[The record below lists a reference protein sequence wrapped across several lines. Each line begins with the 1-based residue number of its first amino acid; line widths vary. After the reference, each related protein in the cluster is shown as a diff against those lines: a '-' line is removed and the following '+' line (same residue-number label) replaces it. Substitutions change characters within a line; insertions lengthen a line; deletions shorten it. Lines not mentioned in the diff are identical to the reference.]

1 MADQDRG
8 VWIVALV
15 LVLVLSPI
23 IGRIVL
29 GPVNRA
35 GGRLRAPTKF
45 LLMDFVWLLFQLQ
58 LALGFSVQ
66 YIGVEYLF
74 SFSLL
79 LGFLSFA
86 SVVMWAGAVSFLSR
100 AGVRSSLRRGLFILV
115 LLPATLTL
123 MVGTPLLPIV
133 AWVMQTDPRTIEIVL
148 RLKGALPENAG
159 IWLFAAALPV
169 LPLIA
174 FLLHRLS
181 AWMVEELGDRPVP
194 QSVAV

>member
-74 SFSLL
+74 SFVLL

-133 AWVMQTDPRTIEIVL
+133 AWVMQTDPRVIEIVL
-148 RLKGALPENAG
+148 RMKSALPENAG
-159 IWLFAAALPV
+159 IWLLAAALPV

-181 AWMVEELGDRPVP
+181 AWMVEELDDRQVP
-194 QSVAV
+194 QSVAA